1 MKERAGQLWLFDMD
15 GTLFRTE
22 PVGVPAFHL
31 TMRRM
36 TESGIAMPT
45 PMTDERITSTFGLTH
60 DKIWDRLYDGRLS
73 RAEQAAAD
81 AVLLEEEIQL
91 IGQGVGQL
99 YDSVIDTL
107 DTLHR
112 EGASLA
118 VASNG
123 QQPYIEAIVRHFG
136 IAGLFSGLYSA
147 SGAGVATK
155 VDLVRLACAK
165 IAHSTAVMVGDRYT
179 DIEAG
184 RANGLFTVGC
194 AFGFGEREVAD
205 ADVIVRTFPEILAI
219 DTVAR

>member
-1 MKERAGQLWLFDMD
+1 MGTRSGQLWLFDMD

-99 YDSVIDTL
+99 YDSVVDTL

-136 IAGLFSGLYSA
+136 IARLFSGLYSA
-147 SGAGVATK
+147 SGARVASK
-155 VDLVRLACAK
+155 VDLVRLACAE

-205 ADVIVRTFPEILAI
+205 ADTIVRTFPEIL
-219 DTVAR
+219 TVDIAPR